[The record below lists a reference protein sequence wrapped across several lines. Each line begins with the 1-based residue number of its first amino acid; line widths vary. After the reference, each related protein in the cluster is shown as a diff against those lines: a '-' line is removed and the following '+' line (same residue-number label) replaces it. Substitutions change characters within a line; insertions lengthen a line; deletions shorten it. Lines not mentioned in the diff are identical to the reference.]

1 MKRVLTL
8 GPVLGLL
15 MTMQA
20 PAFAGPV
27 ANNPTGMCQPT
38 STTPDVKETR
48 RVQAVLVVGDTVYM
62 GGRFDRVLPP
72 GGGSPVTRN
81 HLVACSLS
89 TGAILP
95 WNPDAAGAEPL
106 KGSVFALATDGSRI
120 IAGGAF
126 DSIGGMQAYGLA
138 ALDPNPNNASPT
150 PQQWGGNQAPGTFHK
165 AEVKALAFS
174 EDKQTLYMGGT
185 FLSAGPAG
193 NLNPHVGVAQ
203 INAATGAVS
212 PWAPKLITETLAH
225 CPVDDPTC
233 IEEPPREIEV
243 RGIVVKGNRVV
254 VGGFFTEQSVKDS
267 LGASYDGEG
276 HVAAFDSVTGDSVGW
291 EFKPKYP
298 VYGLSADTER
308 VYIAGAGKG
317 VSKNAITAARWNDG
331 NEEWTRNAD
340 GNWQAI
346 WYQDG
351 VVYGGGHMR
360 RCGTR
365 KQVRE
370 QEEPLVQRMCAF
382 DPATGDL
389 LDFAPT
395 TETVGELGV
404 FGIHGQGQ
412 SIVVVGEFTK
422 VNGANQRGAVRFG
435 TALTGGTPITPG
447 TPGTPI
453 TPGNPGLNG
462 GGYWMVATD
471 GGIFSYGNAKF
482 FGSTGNIR
490 LNQPIVGMAAT
501 PSKQGYWLVASDGG
515 IFAYGDAKFFGS
527 AGNIKLAKP
536 IVGMTT
542 TPSGSGYW
550 MVASDGGIFAFGDA
564 KFFGSTGN
572 IKLAQPIVGMTTSP
586 GGSGYWMVASDGGIF
601 AFGDAGFKGSTG
613 NIKLAKPITAMTAT
627 TSGQGY
633 WMTATDGG
641 IFAFGDA
648 QFKGSTGGQALAKP
662 IVAMSTSP
670 TGGGYLL
677 AGANGAVFAFGDAIK
692 FGNDLSGTPLAKPI
706 VGLTGF

>member
-8 GPVLGLL
+8 GSVLGLL
-15 MTMQA
+15 MTLQA
-20 PAFAGPV
+20 PAHAGV
-27 ANNPTGMCQPT
+27 VGNNPSRMCQPT
-38 STTPDVKETR
+38 STTPEIRPSR
-48 RVQAVLVVGDTVYM
+48 RVQAALVVGDTVYL
-62 GGRFDRVLPP
+62 GGRFDLVLPP
-72 GGGSPVTRN
+72 GGGTPVVRN
-81 HLVACSLS
+81 NLVACSLS

-95 WNPDAAGAEPL
+95 WNPDGAGAEPL

-138 ALDPNPNNASPT
+138 ALDLNPNNPSPK
-150 PQQWGGNQAPGTFHK
+150 PQLWGGNPAPGTFHK

-193 NLNPHVGVAQ
+193 NLDPHVGVAK
-203 INAATGAVS
+203 INSLTGAIAAD
-212 PWAPKLITETLAH
+212 WTPKLITETLAH

-276 HVAAFDSVTGDSVGW
+276 HVAAFDTATGESLPW

-298 VYGLSADTER
+298 VYGLQADGDR
-308 VYIAGAGKG
+308 VFVAGAGKG
-317 VSKNAITAARWNDG
+317 VSKNTLTAAKWGDG
-331 NEEWTRNAD
+331 KEIWTNYAD

-346 WYQDG
+346 WYGDD
-351 VVYGGGHMR
+351 VIYGGGHMR
-360 RCGTR
+360 RCGT
-365 KQVRE
+365 KKVVRE
-370 QEEPLVQRMCAF
+370 TAEPTTERLCAF
-382 DPATGDL
+382 DAASGAQ
-389 LDFAPT
+389 LDWAPT
-395 TETVGELGV
+395 TENTGELGV
-404 FGIHGQGQ
+404 FALHGAGGAL
-412 SIVVVGEFTK
+412 VAGGEFSK
-422 VNGANQRGAVRFG
+422 VNGVDQRGAVRFG
-435 TALTGGTPITPG
+435 TAPGGGVPIDPANPG
-447 TPGTPI
+447 TPPI

-482 FGSTGNIR
+482 FGSTGNI
-490 LNQPIVGMAAT
+490 
-501 PSKQGYWLVASDGG
+501 
-515 IFAYGDAKFFGS
+515 
-527 AGNIKLAKP
+527 KLAQP

-572 IKLAQPIVGMTTSP
+572 IKLAKPIVGMTTSP

-627 TSGQGY
+627 KSGQGY